1 MLFKGLPQS
10 HPLQISAI
18 CHSQKQ
24 SHVPLLATV
33 GSAEASTVAGPKGA
47 EVAHGW

>member
-10 HPLQISAI
+10 HPLQISANM
-18 CHSQKQ
+18 SQAKTD
-24 SHVPLLATV
+24 HRPPLATV
-33 GSAEASTVAGPKGA
+33 GSAEASNVDGPKEA